1 MLATYLQ
8 FHAFSK
14 RFLVFLFVVDLLL
27 DPLQLL
33 PNIVFKHINK
43 RPEIKES
50 YYPNYLHHCCSYSLE
65 ALRCHLMQ
73 TLLPGQALG
82 AVHQ

>member
-1 MLATYLQ
+1 MLFTYLQ
-8 FHAFSK
+8 FHVSSK
-14 RFLVFLFVVDLLL
+14 RFLVFLFVVHLLL

-33 PNIVFKHINK
+33 PYIVFKHINK
-43 RPEIKES
+43 RPEMKQN
-50 YYPNYLHHCCSYSLE
+50 YYPNYVRPYWSYSLE